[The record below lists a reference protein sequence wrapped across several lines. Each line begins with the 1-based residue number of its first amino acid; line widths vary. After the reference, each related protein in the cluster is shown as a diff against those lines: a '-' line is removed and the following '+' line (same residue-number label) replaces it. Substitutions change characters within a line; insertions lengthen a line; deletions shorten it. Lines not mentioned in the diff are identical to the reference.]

1 MMHANMNQIPVMP
14 PAGVKGAAGVA
25 FVNSGLLGTEDAPF
39 SCLSEANTSLD
50 GRAEILG
57 KTSDPDILLLEDDD
71 NEERCGLALLNSLDI
86 DSMWDCIPSSC
97 RRLGETC
104 TGESISDLIVPQ
116 DSLLLLANLGADEED
131 AAAAADDMHAT
142 MVGLVRT
149 LSQTGLGAGMA
160 TRLSLG
166 EPSAK
171 AADNACGGNQILV
184 QEAELISIAA
194 SQHGAP
200 LSSAVTGNGLVR
212 VASPAPA
219 GLGGLIAAA
228 AAAAANNSKPA
239 PGQRQP
245 QCRSTSVELP
255 RGASGNVAPGG
266 GGRRASSVE
275 LRRVS
280 YMLEQVTVW
289 GRGYLEAWSYYSARC
304 MHACNTAGC
313 PSC

>member
-1 MMHANMNQIPVMP
+1 
-14 PAGVKGAAGVA
+14 
-25 FVNSGLLGTEDAPF
+25 
-39 SCLSEANTSLD
+39 
-50 GRAEILG
+50 
-57 KTSDPDILLLEDDD
+57 
-71 NEERCGLALLNSLDI
+71 
-86 DSMWDCIPSSC
+86 MWDCIPSSC

-171 AADNACGGNQILV
+171 AAEACEDSIKTLV
-184 QEAELISIAA
+184 QEAELSSINCIDVT
-194 SQHGAP
+194 SQHGTP
-200 LSSAVTGNGLVR
+200 LSSAAAGNGLVR

-239 PGQRQP
+239 PGQRQL

-289 GRGYLEAWSYYSARC
+289 AAGIPGGLVFLVCEVHAC
-304 MHACNTAGC
+304 MHATPSVVPHANAASS
-313 PSC
+313 PSCWHRSSQAGGPSRRS